1 MRFIEF
7 DNILSIRYI
16 SKIFNIYLSPK
27 LTQSRIKRQ
36 TRTYSEKL
44 PLTLL
49 MINKLRACTCLLNIY
64 ITRTWV
70 VMLVSL
76 LSERKLAQKQICVQK
91 HVCVMYDL
99 CTCSINTYMSL
110 NYLII
115 WLLYHYF
122 GVRVCVW
129 RLMPKKNAL
138 VFLILQIKAFI
149 LPSL

>member
-64 ITRTWV
+64 ITRT
-70 VMLVSL
+70 
-76 LSERKLAQKQICVQK
+76 
-91 HVCVMYDL
+91 
-99 CTCSINTYMSL
+99 
-110 NYLII
+110 
-115 WLLYHYF
+115 
-122 GVRVCVW
+122 
-129 RLMPKKNAL
+129 
-138 VFLILQIKAFI
+138 
-149 LPSL
+149 